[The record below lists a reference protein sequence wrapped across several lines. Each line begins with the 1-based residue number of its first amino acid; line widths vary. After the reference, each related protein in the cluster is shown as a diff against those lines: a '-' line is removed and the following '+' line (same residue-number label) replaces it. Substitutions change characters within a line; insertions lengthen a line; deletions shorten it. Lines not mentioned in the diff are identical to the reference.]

1 MEQHFYC
8 EIVLQNE
15 EPHNSKKKKSM
26 RRMAHLQVWI
36 KEDQGEELPQT
47 QKNIEVV
54 RQRLERNQGRISARR
69 NGWGIS
75 PSLFYQIIK
84 KDLPWYPYKMIRR
97 HSLKVSDYERH
108 SGFCQWF
115 LHQCN
120 DRRFLANFVISDEGG
135 FALNGA
141 VNNHNVRMYVPANQ
155 PQYCHYSV
163 NDSRPK
169 LTLWLGLCGNGDMF
183 LPRRKP

>member
-1 MEQHFYC
+1 
-8 EIVLQNE
+8 
-15 EPHNSKKKKSM
+15 
-26 RRMAHLQVWI
+26 MAHLQVWI

-54 RQRLERNQGRISARR
+54 RQRLER
-69 NGWGIS
+69 
-75 PSLFYQIIK
+75 
-84 KDLPWYPYKMIRR
+84 
-97 HSLKVSDYERH
+97 
-108 SGFCQWF
+108 
-115 LHQCN
+115 
-120 DRRFLANFVISDEGG
+120 
-135 FALNGA
+135 NGA

>member
-1 MEQHFYC
+1 MEQLFYC

-15 EPHNSKKKKSM
+15 KLHNSKKKKYEKDGTSSSM
-26 RRMAHLQVWI
+26 NKGRSGRRITTNAKKHWSGTAKI
-36 KEDQGEELPQT
+36 GKKSG
-47 QKNIEVV
+47 KN
-54 RQRLERNQGRISARR
+54 
-69 NGWGIS
+69 
-75 PSLFYQIIK
+75 K
-84 KDLPWYPYKMIRR
+84 
-97 HSLKVSDYERH
+97 
-108 SGFCQWF
+108 
-115 LHQCN
+115 CN

-155 PQYCHYSV
+155 PQYLHYSV